1 MLALRYTKSVF
12 SVTIRENATMRKIF
26 FLRSLA
32 IAILLVHGSY
42 IKPVVKV
49 LSHPATLQAIETGGG
64 LAVKGLRKVTS
75 LIQRKK
81 SRNTTEIEP

>member
-1 MLALRYTKSVF
+1 
-12 SVTIRENATMRKIF
+12 MRKIF

-75 LIQRKK
+75 LIRKKK